1 MERGLTA
8 FMKLRLLPLLV
19 SVTISATLLFGGWFA
34 YQSFAMENPLSA
46 IVSSTPGVEHVQTRI
61 SSEAALIEL
70 KLASGTSLREV
81 YNRIQNEGSGLIGK
95 KELKLKVT
103 NESTPRM
110 DQWWS
115 SALFD
120 VAQAMETKQY
130 TQIPKTLQARA
141 LDSEGLKVATEMD
154 DKYVYIS
161 LTDGDKSKYL
171 MLPRTSAKMG
181 VWTNG

>member
-1 MERGLTA
+1 M
-8 FMKLRLLPLLV
+8 
-19 SVTISATLLFGGWFA
+19 
-34 YQSFAMENPLSA
+34 
-46 IVSSTPGVEHVQTRI
+46 
-61 SSEAALIEL
+61 
-70 KLASGTSLREV
+70 
-81 YNRIQNEGSGLIGK
+81 
-95 KELKLKVT
+95 
-103 NESTPRM
+103 
-110 DQWWS
+110 
-115 SALFD
+115 FD